1 MEVMKPRMNSGFRLS
16 KRPAAINRFQ
26 IVIAMLAAFFLSQ
39 PLIEVN
45 AQSEGQ
51 KRPAQK
57 LVVKVVDETGVAVS
71 DARLI
76 LKQSATQLVVRGQTD
91 AGGIYEF
98 SSLDPDSYELRIEK
112 KGFYASTTADFRV
125 VETQTL
131 EVTIYHQQEIAETV
145 DVKVS
150 PPAID
155 PEETALSQTV
165 TSREIL
171 TLPYPSTR
179 DYRKALPLIPGVLAD
194 TSDQIHLGGS
204 ATYQVLDELDGFN
217 IRHPVSGLLEL
228 RLSPDVL
235 RTIDV
240 QTSRLSAEHGKG
252 SGGILR
258 LTTGMGDD
266 RYRFSATNF
275 LPSFQNTRGLNISDW
290 TPRATFSG
298 PLRKKKAWFYNG
310 VGAVYKLEIV
320 PQLPSNADRT
330 TSLLVHNLLKGQV
343 NLSQRHIL
351 TTSFLINSSNTR
363 RNGLSQFNPA
373 ETTTTLDESAYLVSL
388 KEQFYSANGGLV
400 EVGFAVNQFHSAEQ
414 PMGDL
419 PFRLTPAGP
428 SGNFFRTSAATT
440 RRFQWI
446 GNFSLPSVRSHEIKF
461 GIDLDLITLDQSVAR
476 RPIFI
481 ERRDGTVAREIAFT
495 GGTASRRRNFESS
508 AYVQDRWSISKSLLL
523 EAGVRFDRDTIIKR
537 LSVSPRLGATYLVRG
552 RGNSKLSGGI
562 GLYYDATNLDFVSR
576 SLMEQRVDQFYAAD
590 GTPAGPPL
598 ATFFQVNEKNL
609 KVPRYLN
616 WSVGLEQELPG
627 ETYLGIEFMQKH
639 GRNVFAFFNVDGTG
653 HSGGGFSLG
662 NARRDGYDGLQV
674 TLRRAFKDNYSML
687 VSYIRSRARADAVFE
702 PSIDNP
708 VFAQQAGGP
717 LPWDTP
723 NRLIFWGWV
732 PLIKKFDLA
741 YSLDW
746 RNGFPFSVVN
756 EQQQLVGTPNSRRF
770 PAYFTLNPHVER
782 RFSLLGQYLAL
793 RAGFNNVTNRQNPSL
808 VNNNID
814 SPQFLTFGGTQHRAF
829 TGRIRFLGRK

>member
-1 MEVMKPRMNSGFRLS
+1 MEALKQTRMNPGFSALYSSTFNRIPKVLVVLAVCALLQ
-16 KRPAAINRFQ
+16 PAIN
-26 IVIAMLAAFFLSQ
+26 LY
-39 PLIEVN
+39 
-45 AQSEGQ
+45 AQS
-51 KRPAQK
+51 KAHR
-57 LVVKVVDETGVAVS
+57 LVIKVVDENGVAVS

-76 LKQSATQLVVRGQTD
+76 LKQSTIQSVARGQTD
-91 AGGIYEF
+91 VGGNHEF
-98 SSLDPDSYELRIEK
+98 SSLNSGNYELRIEK
-112 KGFYASTTADFRV
+112 EGFYSTTLDSVRV
-125 VETQTL
+125 PGSVTL

-145 DVKVS
+145 DVNVS

-155 PEETALSQTV
+155 PGETALSQTV

-171 TLPYPSTR
+171 ALPYPSTR

-217 IRHPVSGLLEL
+217 IRHPVSGLLAL

-252 SGGILR
+252 SGGILK
-258 LTTGMGDD
+258 LATGMGDD
-266 RYRFSATNF
+266 RFRFSATNF
-275 LPSFQNTRGLNISDW
+275 LPSFQHTRGFNISDW

-310 VGAVYKLEIV
+310 VGGVYKLAIV
-320 PQLPSNADRT
+320 PELPSNADRT

-363 RNGLSQFNPA
+363 NNGLSQFNPA
-373 ETTTTLDESAYLVSL
+373 ETTTKLDESAYLVSL
-388 KEQFYSANGGLV
+388 KEQFYPANGGLV
-400 EVGFAVNQFHSAEQ
+400 EVGFAVNQFHSDEQ

-419 PFRLTPAGP
+419 PYRLTPAGP
-428 SGNFFRTSAATT
+428 SGNFYRTSATST
-440 RRFQWI
+440 RRLQWI
-446 GNFSLPSVRSHEIKF
+446 GNFTLPSARSHELKF
-461 GIDLDLITLDQSVAR
+461 GIDLDLISFDQSVAR

-481 ERRDGTVAREIAFT
+481 ERRDGTVAREITFT
-495 GGTASRRRNFESS
+495 GGTASTRRNLEAS

-523 EAGVRFDRDTIIKR
+523 EAGVRFDRDTIIRR
-537 LSVSPRLGATYLVRG
+537 LSVSPRLGATYLFTAP
-552 RGNSKLSGGI
+552 GNTKLSGGI

-576 SLMEQRVDQFYAAD
+576 GQTGRRLDQFYAAD
-590 GTPAGPPL
+590 GTPADPPL

-609 KVPRYLN
+609 KVPSYLN
-616 WSVGLEQELPG
+616 WSLGLEQKLPG
-627 ETYLGIEFMQKH
+627 QTYLDIEFMQKH
-639 GRNVFAFFNVDGTG
+639 GRNVFAFFNLDQTG
-653 HSGGGFSLG
+653 HPGGFSLG
-662 NARRDGYDGLQV
+662 NARRDRYDGLQL

-687 VSYIRSRARADAVFE
+687 VSYTRSRARADAVFE

-717 LPWDTP
+717 LPWDSP

-756 EQQQLVGTPNSRRF
+756 EQQQLVGTPNSHRF
-770 PAYFTLNPHVER
+770 PAYFTLNTHVER

-793 RAGFNNVTNRQNPSL
+793 RAGFNNVTNQQNPSV